1 MMGIDDNNDT
11 HEYNDIL
18 TEEEGHHL
26 GTPTNKNCALHLF
39 TLWQRYVRILPY
51 SRNWWMRSSRDRVET
66 PNAY

>member
-26 GTPTNKNCALHLF
+26 GTPTNKNCALH
-39 TLWQRYVRILPY
+39 VRIQELV
-51 SRNWWMRSSRDRVET
+51 DAVIT
-66 PNAY
+66 